1 MSRVV
6 GFPNRD
12 VWIPGLDQLGE
23 SGEIILD
30 VAGQSL
36 DYFPLGAGTR
46 GTPYERRV
54 LTTGQI
60 VPLVPEQDGQL
71 TVSMIEMAL
80 GRAGEQRFQFDKGT
94 LGAYGQRFVRY
105 QVQLARTSPTV
116 TGGISPRMQDADD
129 LEDYARTLW
138 MDSYVVWSALL
149 AMSLGGITDA
159 TTGKQLS
166 PAPIVQDNI
175 LVGPIQFDPPTGGLA
190 TAKIEVSVQM

>member
-12 VWIPGLDQLGE
+12 LWIPDLDRLGDA
-23 SGEIILD
+23 GGIIRD
-30 VAGQSL
+30 IAGQAL
-36 DYFPLGAGTR
+36 DFFPLGAGTR

-71 TVSMIEMAL
+71 TVSLLEMFL
-80 GRAGEQRFQFDKGT
+80 GRAGEQRFQQDKGT
-94 LGAYGQRFVRY
+94 LGAYAQRNVRF

-138 MDSYVVWSALL
+138 MDSYIVWSALL
-149 AMSLGGITDA
+149 AMSLGGVTDA

-166 PAPIVQDNI
+166 PAPITQDNI

-190 TAKIEVSVQM
+190 TAKIEVQVQM